1 VLIGGSGTPFRTGQ
15 YLSVDATHG
24 DYLLT
29 LARGFGSTESSM
41 GVGSDILDGI
51 LR

>member
-1 VLIGGSGTPFRTGQ
+1 
-15 YLSVDATHG
+15 LSVDASHG

-29 LARGFGSTESSM
+29 LARGFGSAETRM
-41 GVGSDILDGI
+41 GVGTSTIDGI